1 VIPGGPDVAL
11 RAIGVALA
19 SVSIAFA
26 CESLL
31 YGDGKVH
38 VRGMEYLAI
47 FAQPRGAAIVDPPP
61 PAAPA
66 PPPSPS
72 RAGMDMATTGSLAE
86 IAVSPA
92 HPLRPEIVAARAD
105 RVWLRIE
112 GKIVAAT
119 PGDTV
124 AGLGRIGGILLHD
137 AVWTV
142 IDDKGAPLLTLPNRA
157 NGVSMFS
164 KKLIFD

>member
-1 VIPGGPDVAL
+1 MIPSGPDVAL

-26 CESLL
+26 CETLL

-38 VRGMEYLAI
+38 VTGMEHLAI
-47 FAQPRGAAIVDPPP
+47 FAQPRGAAIVAAPP

-72 RAGMDMATTGSLAE
+72 RTGVDMATTGSLAE
-86 IAVSPA
+86 ADVSPA

-119 PGDTV
+119 PGDTI
-124 AGLGRIGGILLHD
+124 AGLGRIGGIVLHD

-142 IDDKGAPLLTLPNRA
+142 IDDKGAPLLTLPARA
-157 NGVSMFS
+157 NAAALFS